1 MCGSG
6 SSRLNVSWHILSW
19 IYLQRKIHK
28 LHSKSCYRAAP
39 CQIAVLCQQT
49 RSFRNETHL
58 STWNWFLLRPSIS
71 KYSTFVPGP
80 PPSFSP
86 LSSPFLICRAIW
98 YRQKFSDPLHLWE
111 LSWWHSLVPGWWRIA
126 FVSSELLSPINK
138 SLPASTICTTIFS
151 KYSRPLSH
159 FRPSCPKVHRK
170 SRHCI
175 LSCSSSCHSL
185 YILLFQ
191 SMKYWAP
198 LTMPPSCPNHCFQA
212 RGSWLEA
219 YSVSALNMLD

>member
-1 MCGSG
+1 MGVG
-6 SSRLNVSWHILSW
+6 GGLNVSWHILSW

-49 RSFRNETHL
+49 RSFRNEIHL

-80 PPSFSP
+80 PPTLSSP
-86 LSSPFLICRAIW
+86 LSSPFLICRAFDKDESSAIH
-98 YRQKFSDPLHLWE
+98 FTFENFPGDT
-111 LSWWHSLVPGWWRIA
+111 LSSQGGD
-126 FVSSELLSPINK
+126 ELLSWAVNCCHPSIK
-138 SLPASTICTTIFS
+138 ACQPAPYVLQCSQS
-151 KYSRPLSH
+151 SRHPLSH
-159 FRPSCPKVHRK
+159 FRPSCPKVHRN

-175 LSCSSSCHSL
+175 LCWSSSCHSL

-198 LTMPPSCPNHCFQA
+198 LTMPPSCPNHCLQA
-212 RGSWLEA
+212 LSWL
-219 YSVSALNMLD
+219 